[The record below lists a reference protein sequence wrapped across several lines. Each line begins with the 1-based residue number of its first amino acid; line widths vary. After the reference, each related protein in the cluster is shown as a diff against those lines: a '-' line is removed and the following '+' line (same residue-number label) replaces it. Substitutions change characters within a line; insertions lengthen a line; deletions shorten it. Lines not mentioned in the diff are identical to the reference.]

1 MKKGFLKNNK
11 VFKINLLY
19 ILSLLPV
26 IGFAYYKN
34 GYMVSKNGYMPFFIG
49 LQYIVIPLVII
60 LLSYVFETYYY
71 TVLKKEEDLHSV
83 YNSIAPYILVL
94 CYLVC
99 GPAHKLYITIPIMVI
114 VDVLLKFIDNKLNIN
129 QVALFKCIL
138 FGTMFALGVKGFENL
153 YEATLTDAVT
163 KPLPLFIGRG
173 VGEIGV
179 TSSLCALIGFVILCF
194 NSYYKKDV
202 PVVVILGYAIVAV
215 LLYFVGKATFN
226 EILINTFNSGFVFIA
241 VFVASL
247 SNATPVVR
255 SGRVVYSLLVG
266 IAACIF
272 VNVIHFNLGVY
283 ISILVLSLLN
293 QLFNKFKLSM
303 D

>member
-1 MKKGFLKNNK
+1 MKKGFLKSNK
-11 VFKINLLY
+11 IFKINLLY
-19 ILSLLPV
+19 ILSLIPV

-34 GYMVSKNGYMPFFIG
+34 GYLVAKNGFMPFYVS
-49 LQYIVIPLVII
+49 LQYIIIPIVIL

-71 TVLKKEEDLHSV
+71 TVIKKEEDLHSV
-83 YNSIAPYILVL
+83 YNSIAPYALVL

-99 GPAHKLYITIPIMVI
+99 APMHKLYITIPLMVI
-114 VDVLLKFIDNKLNIN
+114 VDVLLKFVDNKLALN

-138 FGTMFALGVKGFENL
+138 FGVMFALGVKGFENL
-153 YEATLTDAVT
+153 YEATIDAVEAP
-163 KPLPLFIGRG
+163 KQLFLGMG

-179 TSSLCALIGFVILCF
+179 TSTLCALIGFIILAF

-202 PVVVILGYAIVAV
+202 PIVVVLGYAIVAV
-215 LLYFVGKATFN
+215 LLYFVGKVTFN
-226 EILINTFNSGFVFIA
+226 DLLVNTFSSGFAFIA
-241 VFVASL
+241 IYVASI

-272 VNVIHFNLGVY
+272 INVVHFNLGVY
-283 ISILVLSLLN
+283 ITILVLSLLN
-293 QLFNKFKLSM
+293 PLFNKFKLSM